1 MSSRLHNGCLH
12 RRNVLCGGG
21 AVVFT
26 AMMASLLRGSKPLR
40 AQTITSS
47 VPEVDRVSV
56 RVIVDS
62 YQFAVVAGK
71 KTGPVDV
78 QHFGWGLSGD
88 KPPGRTLIS
97 EFGLSMHAESK
108 RGSETRNLFMDFGF
122 TPEALNNNISLLAI
136 DPSELDALVL
146 SHGHYD
152 HFGGLVGFL
161 QQHRGELKAKLP
173 FYVGGEECFCSREWV
188 GPPVRGDFGA
198 LDRQVLEQAKL
209 TVAYAEGPSLVGD
222 HAFTTG
228 QIGLRSF
235 EKLLS
240 PSTMNIGIDDGIGCY
255 PDKLPQEDRTTV
267 TTIPDQFQHELATAY
282 NLKGRGL
289 VILTACSHRGVVNT
303 IKQAQAASGIT
314 KVHAV
319 IGGFHLAPYTEDYVR
334 QTIAALKEMDVDYV
348 IPLHCSGE
356 VFYELAKAEMPVQLL
371 RSYTGTRFVFEGGSA

>member
-1 MSSRLHNGCLH
+1 MLG
-12 RRNVLCGGG
+12 
-21 AVVFT
+21 
-26 AMMASLLRGSKPLR
+26 GSKPVR
-40 AQTITSS
+40 AQTIIGS

-56 RVIVDS
+56 RVVIDS
-62 YQFAVVAGK
+62 YQVAIVAGK
-71 KTGPVDV
+71 KMGPIDV

-97 EFGLSMHAESK
+97 EFGLAMHAQSK
-108 RGSETRNLFMDFGF
+108 RDSETRRLLMDFGF
-122 TPEALNNNISLLAI
+122 TAEALNNNVNLLAI
-136 DPSELDALVL
+136 DPAELDALVL

-161 QQHRGELKAKLP
+161 QQNKGTLKARLP
-173 FYVGGEECFCSREWV
+173 FYIGGEECFCSREWV
-188 GPPVRGDFGA
+188 GPPVPGNFGV
-198 LDRQVLEQAKL
+198 LDRQALEQISL
-209 TVAYAEGPSLVGD
+209 TLTYAEGPSLVGD

-235 EKLLS
+235 EKVLS
-240 PSTMNIGIDDGIGCY
+240 PSTMKIGIKDGIGCY
-255 PDKLPQEDRTTV
+255 PDKLPQEEQTKSS
-267 TTIPDQFQHELATAY
+267 IPDQFRHELAAAY

-303 IKQAQAASGIT
+303 IKQAQAVSGIA

-319 IGGFHLAPYTEDYVR
+319 IGGFHLAPYPDDYVR

-356 VFYELAKAEMPVQLL
+356 VFYELAKAEMPIRLL
-371 RSYTGTRFVFEGGSA
+371 RSYTGTRFVFEGNGD